1 MRSAPALQAKRHPLL
16 LQNFGSPFTQRSQ
29 KPSLRNGHPE
39 NLKAEIC
46 LRAYL
51 CFWYV
56 SVPHQAMKRST
67 ISTFAARLTI
77 RTFSFTRGKTH
88 ALTAIKKTN
97 QVIYRC
103 RQPSERG
110 IYDTRKDKKRHRIR
124 RQRSSARSGLTAL
137 WTRRRRY
144 VATGGIND
152 SCLYTAHSTKKS
164 SQIIALHAGKKI

>member
-1 MRSAPALQAKRHPLL
+1 MSQGISLL
-16 LQNFGSPFTQRSQ
+16 LICICSSPSHETPHNFHICCQSNHQDLLIYAGQNTCSHR
-29 KPSLRNGHPE
+29 
-39 NLKAEIC
+39 
-46 LRAYL
+46 
-51 CFWYV
+51 
-56 SVPHQAMKRST
+56 HQ
-67 ISTFAARLTI
+67 
-77 RTFSFTRGKTH
+77 
-88 ALTAIKKTN
+88 KKTN

-137 WTRRRRY
+137 CTRRRRY

-164 SQIIALHAGKKI
+164 SQIIALHAGKKNIKAD